1 MRNDF
6 YAVLGVTPTA
16 SAEEIRQAYRAR
28 AWECHPDRKPDDA
41 VAAAEFKVINE
52 AYRVLG
58 TPRLRSAYD
67 SALAMLQAHTP
78 PRLRRDGAGAPPYQ
92 TPFGSAQPGGSP
104 GAARPGPSGAL
115 AATEAD
121 ALRID
126 GDMSPGLALTL
137 NVTPGEPSV
146 TPGQDVTRFYMLTEL
161 GSARESGL
169 LDPLPLDL
177 AVLIDRSNSMKGDKI
192 FEAKRAIKRLFNY
205 LRPDDLVTI
214 VFFDDRPET
223 IANAAKVS
231 ERGVVETL
239 IDNVYV
245 RGSTRIADGLD
256 YTLQHLM
263 TRHSGRLR
271 SRVASLM
278 LLTDGLT
285 VGDEARCYQL
295 AAQARHAGISI
306 TALGMGLEWNRE
318 LLDRIAAISGGSCN
332 FVEHPRETSTI
343 FDECVHRVRATL
355 AADMR
360 LTFTPAPGVGVARAT
375 RVAPE
380 IAEAFSMPPAQRDVI
395 EATPDAVTVDLGALV
410 GRPDVESAVVTWDML
425 LDGKTL
431 TPTDGRYTLG
441 ALSATYWAPRQGG
454 GRWEQI
460 ERVVTLPENT
470 TGRHVEVASDVR
482 LALELITAFR
492 LQTNADRLVTAGA
505 AAEAITQLNTSALR
519 LRAAGDKEMADEA
532 KRAADS
538 LHSALSSGRLDSMGT
553 GRTAT
558 LRVKYDTKNLSLFHR
573 LRRKLAAREWKDR
586 E

>member
-6 YAVLGVTPTA
+6 YAVLGVSPSA
-16 SAEEIRQAYRAR
+16 SADEIRQAYRAR

-41 VAAAEFKVINE
+41 VAAAQFKVINE

-67 SALAMLQAHTP
+67 SALRMLQAHTP
-78 PRLRRDGAGAPPYQ
+78 PRLKSDGGAPPYQ
-92 TPFGSAQPGGSP
+92 TSY
-104 GAARPGPSGAL
+104 GAARPGEAPGSSRPTPSGIL
-115 AATEAD
+115 RGDDPMTE
-121 ALRID
+121 D
-126 GDMSPGLALTL
+126 GAEGSPGLALALT
-137 NVTPGEPSV
+137 VTPGEPNIIA
-146 TPGQDVTRFYMLTEL
+146 PHENARFYMLTEL
-161 GSARESGL
+161 GSARESAL

-177 AVLIDRSNSMKGDKI
+177 ALLVDRSNSMKGDKI
-192 FEAKRAIKRLFNY
+192 FEAKRAVKRLFNY

-214 VFFDDRPET
+214 IFFDDRPET
-223 IANAAKVS
+223 VADAVS
-231 ERGVVETL
+231 VSGRGAVEMA
-239 IDNVYV
+239 IDSVYV
-245 RGSTRIADGLD
+245 RGSTRIADGLEE
-256 YTLQHLM
+256 TLRRLM
-263 TRHSGRLR
+263 TRHTGRLR

-295 AAQARHAGISI
+295 ATEARHAGISI
-306 TALGMGLEWNRE
+306 TALGIGLEWNRE

-343 FDECVHRVRATL
+343 FDECIHRVRATL

-360 LTFTPAPGVGVARAT
+360 LTFTPAPGVGVVRAT

-380 IAEAFSMPPAQRDVI
+380 IAEAFSMPPTQRDVF
-395 EATPDAVTVDLGALV
+395 EASLDPVTVDLGALV
-410 GRPDVESAVVTWDML
+410 GRPDVESAVVAWDML

-431 TPTDGRYTLG
+431 TPSQGRYTLG
-441 ALSATYWAPRQGG
+441 TLRATYWAPRQGG
-454 GRWEQI
+454 GRWEQL
-460 ERVVTLPENT
+460 ERVVTLPANT
-470 TGRHVEVASDVR
+470 TGRHSAVASDVQ

-492 LQTNADRLVTAGA
+492 LQTNADRLVSAGA

-519 LRAAGDKEMADEA
+519 LRAAGDKDMADEA

-538 LHSALSSGRLDSMGT
+538 LSGALSSGRADAMGP

-573 LRRKLAAREWKDR
+573 LRRKLAAREWRDR

>member
-16 SAEEIRQAYRAR
+16 SADEIRQAYRAR
-28 AWECHPDRKPDDA
+28 AWECHPDRKPEDA
-41 VAAAEFKVINE
+41 VAAAQFKVINE

-78 PRLRRDGAGAPPYQ
+78 PRLRRDGADTPPYQ
-92 TPFGSAQPGGSP
+92 TPLGS
-104 GAARPGPSGAL
+104 ARPGPSGTLGSPAEG
-115 AATEAD
+115 APAV
-121 ALRID
+121 D
-126 GDMSPGLALTL
+126 GDMTPGLALTMT
-137 NVTPGEPSV
+137 VTPGEPSV
-146 TPGQDVTRFYMLTEL
+146 MPSHDSTRFYLLTEV

-177 AVLIDRSNSMKGDKI
+177 ALLIDRSNSMKGDKI
-192 FEAKRAIKRLFNY
+192 FEAKQAVKRLFNH

-214 VFFDDRPET
+214 IFFDDRPET
-223 IANAAKVS
+223 IADAVKVTD
-231 ERGVVETL
+231 RGMAEMA

-245 RGSTRIADGLD
+245 RGSTRLAEGLD
-256 YTLQHLM
+256 YTLQRLM
-263 TRHSGRLR
+263 TRNTGRLR

-285 VGDEARCYQL
+285 VGDEARCYTL
-295 AAQARHAGISI
+295 AAQARRAGISI
-306 TALGMGLEWNRE
+306 TSLGMGLEWNRD
-318 LLDRIAAISGGSCN
+318 LLDRIAAMSGGSCN

-360 LTFTPAPGVGVARAT
+360 LTFTPAPGVGVVRAT

-380 IAEAFSMPPAQRDVI
+380 IAEAFTMPPAQRDVI
-395 EATPDAVTVDLGALV
+395 DASTDPVTVDLGALV
-410 GRPDVESAVVTWDML
+410 GRPDVESAVVAWDML
-425 LDGKTL
+425 LEGKTL
-431 TPTDGRYTLG
+431 TPTQGIYTLG
-441 ALSATYWAPRQGG
+441 TLNVTYWAPRQGG

-460 ERVVTLPENT
+460 ERVVTLPANT
-470 TGRHVEVASDVR
+470 TGRHSEVASDVR

-505 AAEAITQLNTSALR
+505 AAEAVTQLNTSALR
-519 LRAAGDKEMADEA
+519 LRAAGDKEMAEKT

-538 LHSALSSGRLDSMGT
+538 LSGALSSGYADSLMP
-553 GRTAT
+553 GRSAT

-573 LRRKLAAREWKDR
+573 LRRKLAAREWRDR